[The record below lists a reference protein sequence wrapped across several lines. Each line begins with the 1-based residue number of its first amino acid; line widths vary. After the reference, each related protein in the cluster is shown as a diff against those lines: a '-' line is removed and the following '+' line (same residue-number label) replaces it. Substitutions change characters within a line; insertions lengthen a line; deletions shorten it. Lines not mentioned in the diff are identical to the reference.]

1 MKRIIA
7 LFLLFL
13 ISAVFFACDKAE
25 TDKGV
30 TTKPTVPEPYTTV
43 IDGKK
48 YTAQKLSPQEKDYQI
63 GYYNEN
69 NQPERFEYYTGGKLS
84 YYYISS
90 EFDDNGNDNV
100 QIYYSADGKLL
111 GTVKNGKFYNSSGKE
126 ISESELDALLP
137 Q

>member
-13 ISAVFFACDKAE
+13 ISAVFFACGKAE

-30 TTKPTVPEPYTTV
+30 TTKPTVPQPYTTV

-48 YTAQKLSPQEKDYQI
+48 YSAQKLSPQEKDYQI

-100 QIYYSADGKLL
+100 QKYYSADGKLIA
-111 GTVKNGKFYNSSGKE
+111 TVDQNGFRDANGKT
-126 ISESELDALLP
+126 ISEDEMNKLLK
-137 Q
+137 

>member
-13 ISAVFFACDKAE
+13 ISAVFFACGKAE

-30 TTKPTVPEPYTTV
+30 TTKPTVHQPYTTV

-48 YTAQKLSPQEKDYQI
+48 YSAQKLSPQGKDYQI

-69 NQPERFEYYTGGKLS
+69 NQPERFEYYTDGKLS

-100 QIYYSADGKLL
+100 QKYYSADGKLIA
-111 GTVKNGKFYNSSGKE
+111 TVDQNGFRDANGKT
-126 ISESELDALLP
+126 ISEDEMNKLLK
-137 Q
+137 

>member
-13 ISAVFFACDKAE
+13 ISAVFFACAKAE

-48 YTAQKLSPQEKDYQI
+48 
-63 GYYNEN
+63 
-69 NQPERFEYYTGGKLS
+69 
-84 YYYISS
+84 
-90 EFDDNGNDNV
+90 
-100 QIYYSADGKLL
+100 IYRSKAKP
-111 GTVKNGKFYNSSGKE
+111 SGKGL
-126 ISESELDALLP
+126 SDRLL
-137 Q
+137 

>member
-13 ISAVFFACDKAE
+13 ISAVFFACGKAE

-69 NQPERFEYYTGGKLS
+69 NQPERF
-84 YYYISS
+84 
-90 EFDDNGNDNV
+90 
-100 QIYYSADGKLL
+100 
-111 GTVKNGKFYNSSGKE
+111 
-126 ISESELDALLP
+126 
-137 Q
+137 

>member
-1 MKRIIA
+1 M
-7 LFLLFL
+7 
-13 ISAVFFACDKAE
+13 FFACGKAE

-30 TTKPTVPEPYTTV
+30 TTKPTVPQPYTTV

-100 QIYYSADGKLL
+100 QKYYSADGKLL

-126 ISESELDALLP
+126 ISESEMDALLP